1 MQYSIDTDLG
11 IMDKIRSVYTSALF
25 DGHVGGCDA
34 EDPIFI
40 LGMPRTGTTLVE
52 RILDSHPQVQSAGEL
67 NNFSLELIRLVKE
80 SATSAPSTRLD
91 FVAASAAID
100 FAKLGAAYVQSVRPL
115 RDDSP
120 RFIDKLPFNFLYAGL
135 IHLALPRAR
144 IVNLQRHPLDTCYAV
159 YKQLFR
165 DAYPFSYD
173 LTELAQYYVAY
184 DRLMRHWN
192 DVMPGAILTL
202 RYEDV
207 VADIEGSTRCLLQY
221 CGLPW
226 DDACLRFHENR
237 RASTTASAT
246 QVRQPLYDSSVG
258 KWRRV
263 KRQLQPARQILE
275 RAGIA
280 LE

>member
-1 MQYSIDTDLG
+1 M
-11 IMDKIRSVYTSALF
+11 
-25 DGHVGGCDA
+25 
-34 EDPIFI
+34 
-40 LGMPRTGTTLVE
+40 
-52 RILDSHPQVQSAGEL
+52 
-67 NNFSLELIRLVKE
+67 
-80 SATSAPSTRLD
+80 
-91 FVAASAAID
+91 
-100 FAKLGAAYVQSVRPL
+100 RPL

-192 DVMPGAILTL
+192 DVMPGVILTL

-207 VADIEGSTRCLLQY
+207 VADIEGSTRSLLQY

-237 RASTTASAT
+237 RASTTASAHAGPAT
-246 QVRQPLYDSSVG
+246 ALRQFGRQVAPGRAPAATGAANPGTRRHRAGLNPECVPSSSS
-258 KWRRV
+258 RRYLALV
-263 KRQLQPARQILE
+263 RLRSARQHNPG
-275 RAGIA
+275 R
-280 LE
+280 